1 MLGITLITIIIV
13 LGIIHVI
20 IGGIIEIT
28 THIITIIIEKGWE
41 IEIPSMVIEREYPLI
56 TEILFINLNL

>member
-1 MLGITLITIIIV
+1 VLGITLITIIIV

-28 THIITIIIEKGWE
+28 THIITIIIEKDRE

-56 TEILFINLNL
+56 TELLFINLNL